1 MQARHNVNTS
11 TAWFRPRTK
20 ELCDGPAAKSQ
31 QDLRGIFVQFFEADV
46 SCAAMEKLD
55 ETGTLNY
62 SIATSKD
69 IGILQVEK
77 NENNTEHRNAWK
89 FLDLQVIC
97 ILLTHCFSQK
107 KIGHPTERTK
117 VQPRK
122 VGLTA
127 MIRMGMD

>member
-1 MQARHNVNTS
+1 
-11 TAWFRPRTK
+11 
-20 ELCDGPAAKSQ
+20 
-31 QDLRGIFVQFFEADV
+31 
-46 SCAAMEKLD
+46 MEKLD

-122 VGLTA
+122 VGLAA